1 VKILQVST
9 EDIDGGA
16 ARAAFRLNQA
26 LNMQPQV
33 SSQMLVRNRRSG
45 ARTVIAEGSMIAKL
59 GPLAERLPLRKYPRR
74 EKVMFSTQWFADVL
88 AKRIAAIDPDVINLH
103 WVCNGFLK
111 VETLKKLN
119 RPLVWTLHDMW
130 PMTGGCHYSAGCDR
144 YQQQCGNC
152 PVLHSDQFKDL
163 SFEILRRKAHAWKG
177 LDLTIVAPSQWL
189 ADCARAS
196 ALFRHSRIEVIAN
209 GLDTSLF
216 RPGFKQAARALLNL
230 PPDKKLLLFVA
241 GSTTGDPRK
250 GFRYLVEALD
260 WLQNVPTDS
269 GDRDFE
275 LAILGED
282 APDTPLPWSLK
293 THYLGRFSDEAAL
306 ALVYNA
312 ADVFVAPSVE
322 DNLPNTLVEAL
333 ACGTPCVAFK
343 IGGMP
348 DMIDHLSNGYLAKPF
363 DIQDLAKGIGW
374 ALSAASS
381 VESSVNLSERSR
393 LKAEQAFDSQT
404 QAAKVL
410 ALYQSL

>member
-1 VKILQVST
+1 
-9 EDIDGGA
+9 
-16 ARAAFRLNQA
+16 
-26 LNMQPQV
+26 
-33 SSQMLVRNRRSG
+33 
-45 ARTVIAEGSMIAKL
+45 
-59 GPLAERLPLRKYPRR
+59 
-74 EKVMFSTQWFADVL
+74 
-88 AKRIAAIDPDVINLH
+88 VINLH

-144 YQQQCGNC
+144 YQQQCGHC
-152 PVLHSDQFKDL
+152 PVLQSDRAKDL
-163 SFEILRRKAHAWKG
+163 SFEILRRKARAWNG
-177 LDLTIVAPSQWL
+177 LDLTVVAPSQWL
-189 ADCARAS
+189 ANCAQAS
-196 ALFRHSRIEVIAN
+196 ALFRDCRIEVIAN
-209 GLDTSLF
+209 GIDTSLF

-230 PPDKKLLLFVA
+230 PSDKKLLLFVA

-260 WLQNVPTDS
+260 WLQMDG

-282 APDTPLPWSLK
+282 APDTPLPLPFK

-322 DNLPNTLVEAL
+322 DNLPNTVVEAL
-333 ACGTPCVAFK
+333 ACGTPCVAFD

-348 DMIDHLSNGYLAKPF
+348 DMVDHLSNGYLAEPF
-363 DIQDLAKGIGW
+363 EIKDLAKGIAW
-374 ALSAASS
+374 ALSA
-381 VESSVNLSERSR
+381 EPSVNLGERSR
-393 LKAEQAFDSQT
+393 QKAEQAFDSQT